1 MHNPV
6 GRADC
11 HLLPPAGQCPVPFA
25 AAGQNTNPA
34 AIYWSGWVLRRAVP
48 GSTCCRRI
56 EHEPSRHKSERLGS
70 SVFRDSP
77 ENSCRRCRLR
87 PGWGR
92 LRIRFAL
99 PQTPT
104 EVCLLPTRATGFLH
118 RKTRPLKVRAGRKGV
133 FRIQA
138 EFLGKI
144 CPVRIRQY
152 AVVAKRRG
160 LRPGD
165 RALLQRLAQAAI
177 DVVLVFAR
185 REKSRSYSAHSRD
198 HVCKFCT
205 FWHFSVV
212 RAKKAPGR
220 ALRPGEV
227 AIISCPC

>member
-1 MHNPV
+1 MI
-6 GRADC
+6 R
-11 HLLPPAGQCPVPFA
+11 
-25 AAGQNTNPA
+25 
-34 AIYWSGWVLRRAVP
+34 SP
-48 GSTCCRRI
+48 G
-56 EHEPSRHKSERLGS
+56 L
-70 SVFRDSP
+70 
-77 ENSCRRCRLR
+77 
-87 PGWGR
+87 
-92 LRIRFAL
+92 
-99 PQTPT
+99 
-104 EVCLLPTRATGFLH
+104 
-118 RKTRPLKVRAGRKGV
+118 
-133 FRIQA
+133 QA

>member
-1 MHNPV
+1 MSTLPTAARLGEAPHSLRAPPDPHRSLSAA
-6 GRADC
+6 GRPGSARS
-11 HLLPPAGQCPVPFA
+11 HLLPPIPA
-25 AAGQNTNPA
+25 TN
-34 AIYWSGWVLRRAVP
+34 SGTINQSSRILR
-48 GSTCCRRI
+48 S
-56 EHEPSRHKSERLGS
+56 
-70 SVFRDSP
+70 
-77 ENSCRRCRLR
+77 
-87 PGWGR
+87 
-92 LRIRFAL
+92 AL
-99 PQTPT
+99 PTAGHKKMERTPQPPST
-104 EVCLLPTRATGFLH
+104 TAPLSGGAALPTRATGFLH

-133 FRIQA
+133 FRLQA

-152 AVVAKRRG
+152 AVVTKRRG

-165 RALLQRLAQAAI
+165 RALLQRLAQAAT